1 MCKCPKSLL
10 PLLVLPLLLPAVANA
25 DTGKELF
32 AKQCAGCHTIG
43 GGDSGG
49 PDLKGVAARR
59 SAPWLERII
68 VEPDKLSA
76 EKDPAQ
82 AELVKK
88 FGMEMPSLGISHEDA
103 KKIVAF
109 LQGGA
114 APAKEPAANAPA
126 APEAAAQ
133 GSAPAPAAEQQPA
146 PAAEVPATPEM
157 IAAGKALFSG
167 KQPFSKGGAPCLAC
181 HAFSYPGLQGGNL
194 AADLTGL
201 YARMGA
207 PGVRGVL
214 KSLKF
219 PVMKKVYAERPLTD
233 QEADALIAFLKDAST
248 RKGEGDIPAFPQ
260 SGVALFA
267 VCMVGLTLYKRRIR

>member
-10 PLLVLPLLLPAVANA
+10 LLLVLSLLLPAVAKA

-32 AKQCAGCHTIG
+32 EKQCAGCHTIG

-49 PDLKGVAARR
+49 PDLKGVASRR
-59 SAPWLERII
+59 SASWLERLI
-68 VEPDKLSA
+68 VEPDKLSG

-82 AELVKK
+82 LELVKK
-88 FGMEMPSLGISHEDA
+88 YGMEMPNLGVSRDDA

-114 APAKEPAANAPA
+114 APAKESAAKASTAPETAAQESAAAPA
-126 APEAAAQ
+126 A
-133 GSAPAPAAEQQPA
+133 GQPA

-167 KQPFSKGGAPCLAC
+167 KTPFSKGGAPCLAC

-201 YARMGA
+201 YARLGA
-207 PGVRGVL
+207 QGVRGVL

-233 QEADALIAFLKDAST
+233 QEADALIAFLKDASS
-248 RKGEGDIPAFPQ
+248 RKGEGDTHAFPQ